1 MKAHKDFLSLLQKR
15 IGKNWDDA
23 ATVGDIFTQ
32 KMDIFQ
38 IYRSYLVNYNISI
51 VALQAL
57 KQKKAKFKQLVNKFQ
72 RIQMRTSRLNLESF
86 LIMPVQRIPRYL
98 LLMADIKK
106 YTAANHKDYELLTE
120 AIDRLQKILSSH
132 NSGIDPKAS
141 GYAQKMLG
149 IAHSIGNVS
158 DIPTKFTEGALVISG
173 RRLVKDGR
181 LQLSV
186 KGQPEEKY
194 CFMFNDL
201 LLLCDEAE
209 NDDSGQPFTYTQ
221 GTPLKSLKIVENSK
235 SSLEL
240 INNEST
246 LNLLFSSEDICKE
259 WTKVIKE
266 YSN

>member
-1 MKAHKDFLSLLQKR
+1 
-15 IGKNWDDA
+15 
-23 ATVGDIFTQ
+23 
-32 KMDIFQ
+32 
-38 IYRSYLVNYNISI
+38 
-51 VALQAL
+51 
-57 KQKKAKFKQLVNKFQ
+57 
-72 RIQMRTSRLNLESF
+72 
-86 LIMPVQRIPRYL
+86 
-98 LLMADIKK
+98 
-106 YTAANHKDYELLTE
+106 
-120 AIDRLQKILSSH
+120 
-132 NSGIDPKAS
+132 
-141 GYAQKMLG
+141 MLG

-158 DIPTKFTEGALVISG
+158 DIPTKFTEGVSNMIYYKILLIKITLLYYQALVISG